1 MTHLPNFPGLA
12 SIDNVEEQSED
23 SNILYDSKTLL
34 FKECVQNLLEDT
46 NKKDVDASN
55 KNKMLGNIDKENKK
69 SNIITQKEKKVKKQI
84 STSKKKIK
92 KKEEISNSFLCK
104 KRNRNLFTT
113 NKPKEFSVFNH
124 GEYDHDSRKLIQE
137 VLENNRQKTLKN
149 ANSSANAESGK
160 IKKKK

>member
-34 FKECVQNLLEDT
+34 FKECVQNLLEDN

-84 STSKKKIK
+84 STSK
-92 KKEEISNSFLCK
+92 
-104 KRNRNLFTT
+104 
-113 NKPKEFSVFNH
+113 
-124 GEYDHDSRKLIQE
+124 
-137 VLENNRQKTLKN
+137 
-149 ANSSANAESGK
+149 
-160 IKKKK
+160 